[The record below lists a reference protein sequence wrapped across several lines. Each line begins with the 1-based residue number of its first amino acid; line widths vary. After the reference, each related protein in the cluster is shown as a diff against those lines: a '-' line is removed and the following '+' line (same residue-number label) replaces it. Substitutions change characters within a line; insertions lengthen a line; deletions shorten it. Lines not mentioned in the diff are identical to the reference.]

1 VIRDKVQQVIIHLLH
16 ISSKD
21 QLADILTKSLHL
33 GPFDSLESKLGLLD
47 IHSSLSGG
55 VKHSNSDVGAV
66 TCDSSKTELVR
77 ND

>member
-1 VIRDKVQQVIIHLLH
+1 VQQGIIHLLP

-21 QLADILTKSLHL
+21 QLADILTKSLHP

-55 VKHSNSDVGAV
+55 VKHSKSDEDAV
-66 TCDSSKTELVR
+66 ACNPSKTELVKL
-77 ND
+77 DSS